1 MDTNV
6 SLRRGLKLLDLL
18 AGRHPVTFSYLREG
32 LGDLPATTLSR
43 LLKVLLEEGWVLRDA
58 QGHYGL
64 APGGVDFA
72 RRCIGGLDEGELLAP
87 LVERLAEETGE
98 SAAFAQFREIGF
110 FFLAKR
116 EAPSSYHYIP
126 LYQLNP
132 DLKDNGFGFLCLAF
146 QRDDLIRY
154 RLAAMDDLTEAQ
166 RQALLA
172 NYAAY
177 RERGVQAHLAGEQ
190 PVSVVED
197 PKALRI
203 LAPVFAR
210 RVAESGDEA
219 IAGGVADSGDSC
231 LQQVRGIIGISRLN
245 KDDRENIDALK
256 RRVADAALRASELLA
271 EKH

>member
-1 MDTNV
+1 
-6 SLRRGLKLLDLL
+6 
-18 AGRHPVTFSYLREG
+18 
-32 LGDLPATTLSR
+32 
-43 LLKVLLEEGWVLRDA
+43 
-58 QGHYGL
+58 
-64 APGGVDFA
+64 VDFA

-154 RLAAMDDLTEAQ
+154 RLAAMEGLTEAE
-166 RQALLA
+166 RRKFFAD
-172 NYAAY
+172 YCSY

-190 PVSVVED
+190 PVFVVED

-203 LAPVFAR
+203 LAPVFIR
-210 RVAESGDEA
+210 R
-219 IAGGVADSGDSC
+219 AGSDNGELC
-231 LQQVRGIIGISRLN
+231 LQRVRGILGISVLI
-245 KDDRENIDALK
+245 KDNQERTDALK

-271 EKH
+271 EKY

>member
-1 MDTNV
+1 MDTNI
-6 SLRRGLKLLDLL
+6 SLRRGLKVLDLL
-18 AGRHPVTFSYLREG
+18 AGRHPVTFSYLRER
-32 LGDLPATTLSR
+32 LGDVPATTLSR

-58 QGHYGL
+58 QGHYCL

-154 RLAAMDDLTEAQ
+154 RLAAMDGLTEAE
-166 RQALLA
+166 REAFLA

-190 PVSVVED
+190 PVFVVED

-203 LAPVFAR
+203 LAPVFIR
-210 RVAESGDEA
+210 R
-219 IAGGVADSGDSC
+219 AGSDNGESC
-231 LQQVRGIIGISRLN
+231 LQRVRGIIGISRLN
-245 KDDRENIDALK
+245 KNDRENIDALE
-256 RRVADAALRASELLA
+256 RRVADAALRASELLV
-271 EKH
+271 EKL